1 MELDDQNWFLES
13 MQSQLYDLYTQNLI
27 FYHKEFT
34 PQLKSSGSVKSNPT
48 TPQNTNTNLWDTT
61 EKI

>member
-1 MELDDQNWFLES
+1 MAMIENNEWFLES
-13 MQSQLYDLYTQNLI
+13 MQSQLHDLYNQNLI

-34 PQLKSSGSVKSNPT
+34 PQPESSGSVKSNPT
-48 TPQNTNTNLWDTT
+48 MPQNTNLWDTT